1 MKRNIFGTTLIVLG
15 VLSLLGA
22 AGLLGYNLIE
32 EREAGESA
40 QAVLQQIAPEVI
52 NRTPPKYE
60 DLQGSLPG
68 SLPMTEIEIPNYI
81 LNPQMDMPEKEYDG
95 RSYVGV
101 VAIPA
106 LNVELPVLA
115 DWSYKKLK
123 VAPCHYF
130 GSYYET
136 DFVIAAHNYPTHF
149 GRLPELQPGDLIL
162 FTDISGD
169 VHGYEVVLLE
179 TLPGNAAKEMITSGF
194 DLSLYTCTPGGAS
207 RVTVRCKAV
216 GK

>member
-68 SLPMTEIEIPNYI
+68 SVPMTEIEIPNYI

-115 DWSYKKLK
+115 DWSRSGAKI
-123 VAPCHYF
+123 APCRYS
-130 GSYYET
+130 GTAYL
-136 DFVIAAHNYPTHF
+136 DNLVICAHNYSSHF
-149 GRLPELQPGDLIL
+149 GRLNTLKTGELVYFTDMDGNL
-162 FTDISGD
+162 FT
-169 VHGYEVVLLE
+169 YEVVSFEILQPNQIEEMCDEQWDL
-179 TLPGNAAKEMITSGF
+179 TLF
-194 DLSLYTCTPGGAS
+194 TCTLGG
-207 RVTVRCKAV
+207 RTRFTIRCEKI
-216 GK
+216 

>member
-115 DWSYKKLK
+115 DWSRSGAKI
-123 VAPCHYF
+123 APCRYS
-130 GSYYET
+130 GTAYL
-136 DFVIAAHNYPTHF
+136 DNLVICAHNYSSHF
-149 GRLPELQPGDLIL
+149 GRLNTLKTGELVYFTDMDGNL
-162 FTDISGD
+162 FT
-169 VHGYEVVLLE
+169 YEVVSFEILQPNQIEEMCDEQWDL
-179 TLPGNAAKEMITSGF
+179 TLF
-194 DLSLYTCTPGGAS
+194 TCTLGG
-207 RVTVRCKAV
+207 RTRFTIRCEKI
-216 GK
+216 

>member
-1 MKRNIFGTTLIVLG
+1 MKRNFFGTTLIVLG

-68 SLPMTEIEIPNYI
+68 SLPVTEIEIPNYI

-115 DWSYKKLK
+115 DWSRSGAKI
-123 VAPCHYF
+123 APCRYS
-130 GSYYET
+130 GTAYL
-136 DFVIAAHNYPTHF
+136 DNLVICAHNYSSHF
-149 GRLPELQPGDLIL
+149 GRLNTLKTGELVYFTDMDGNL
-162 FTDISGD
+162 FT
-169 VHGYEVVLLE
+169 YEVVSFEILQPNQIE
-179 TLPGNAAKEMITSGF
+179 EMCDEQWDMTLF
-194 DLSLYTCTPGGAS
+194 TCTLGG
-207 RVTVRCKAV
+207 RTRFTIRCEKI
-216 GK
+216 

>member
-68 SLPMTEIEIPNYI
+68 SVPMTEIEIPNYI

-115 DWSYKKLK
+115 DWGRSGAKI
-123 VAPCHYF
+123 APCRYS
-130 GSYYET
+130 GTAYL
-136 DFVIAAHNYPTHF
+136 DNLVICAHNYSSHF
-149 GRLPELQPGDLIL
+149 GRLNTLKTGELVYFTDMDGNL
-162 FTDISGD
+162 FT
-169 VHGYEVVLLE
+169 YEVVSFEILQPNQIEEMCDEQWDL
-179 TLPGNAAKEMITSGF
+179 TLF
-194 DLSLYTCTPGGAS
+194 TCTLGG
-207 RVTVRCKAV
+207 RTRFTIRCEKI
-216 GK
+216 

>member
-1 MKRNIFGTTLIVLG
+1 MKRNFFGTTLIVLG

-68 SLPMTEIEIPNYI
+68 SLPMTDIEIPNYI

-115 DWSYKKLK
+115 DWSRSGAKI
-123 VAPCHYF
+123 APCRYS
-130 GSYYET
+130 GTAYL
-136 DFVIAAHNYPTHF
+136 DNLVICAHNYSSHF
-149 GRLPELQPGDLIL
+149 GRLNTLKTGELVYFTDMDGNL
-162 FTDISGD
+162 FT
-169 VHGYEVVLLE
+169 YEVVSFEILQPNQIEEMCDEQWDL
-179 TLPGNAAKEMITSGF
+179 TLF
-194 DLSLYTCTPGGAS
+194 TCTLGG
-207 RVTVRCKAV
+207 RTRFTIRCEKI
-216 GK
+216 